1 MVLVIQFFFNGETEA
16 NIIQVA
22 GGLAFIL
29 KPALVVKPMNLTIL
43 LVCSSLF
50 IIALFLYLFISIE
63 SFQFVFLFHS
73 SNPFIFFLILTL
85 LLS

>member
-1 MVLVIQFFFNGETEA
+1 MVLVIQFFLNGETEV

-22 GGLAFIL
+22 EGLAFSL

-50 IIALFLYLFISIE
+50 ITALFLYLFISIE
-63 SFQFVFLFHS
+63 SFQFVFLFRS